1 MSISNPKDNEKIYAV
16 LTGDIIQSSSL
27 DIPRREY
34 LYNALQELSI
44 LLQTR
49 YPKEMVQEMVK
60 YRGDGWQLLI
70 NAPQKAFEISLFI
83 RTYLRFT
90 LKPEQLDSRIAIA
103 IGKVDFIPEKNI
115 SEGFGRAYTDSG
127 KLLDELISR
136 RLGFKLAGLGDKRLN
151 QLIAGL
157 IHVYD
162 ELITSW
168 TPAQCQAVY
177 LSLQYATQKE
187 IGMHWQPKSVSQVA
201 IAHHLKAANWNI
213 VKEGLQLFEEVIMTI
228 CSDNGGGMGT

>member
-1 MSISNPKDNEKIYAV
+1 MSISNQKDNKMIYAV

-27 DIPRREY
+27 DLPRREY

-44 LLQTR
+44 LLQKV
-49 YPKEMVQEMVK
+49 YPVYIVQEMAK

-103 IGKVDFIPEKNI
+103 IGKVDFIPDENI

-127 KLLDELISR
+127 KLLDDLTSH
-136 RLGFKLAGLGDKRLN
+136 RLGFVLAGLGDVRTN

-162 ELITSW
+162 KLITSW
-168 TPAQCQAVY
+168 TPAQCQAVH
-177 LSLQYATQKE
+177 LSLQYTTQKE
-187 IGMHWQPKSVSQVA
+187 IGEHWQPKSVTQVA
-201 IAHHLKAANWNI
+201 IAHHLKAANWNV
-213 VKEGLQLFEEVIMTI
+213 VKEGLQLFEEVILSM
-228 CSDNGGGMGT
+228 CLENGGETGT